1 MKLRALILGVAA
13 ATAFG
18 YNVASAQFG
27 AGLGVAAV
35 GDNVDQAGGELSD
48 LFQKENITLDDVS
61 GNIGF
66 YVTGRARIPLGPI
79 RLTGD
84 LAYVYFQSKNVTLT
98 DAAVNPQD
106 STVSATFEVGSS
118 FIPVFVGAEF
128 ALPVPVVKPYIGA
141 QVGYTYTSRTYT
153 FASGNDKLK
162 SLDLQNKSAGDPE
175 FGMALN
181 AGVEL
186 SLGVA
191 ALDVGA
197 RYNLSNLFSQSDD
210 EKSMRFLQFGASVF
224 F

>member
-1 MKLRALILGVAA
+1 MNIKAFILGVAA

-18 YNVASAQFG
+18 CNVASAQFG

-48 LFQKENITLDDVS
+48 LFQKETITLDDVS

-66 YVTGRARIPLGPI
+66 YVTGRARIPVGPI

-84 LAYVYFQSKNVTLT
+84 VAYVYFQSKNVTLT
-98 DAAVNPQD
+98 DVGANAQD
-106 STVSATFEVGSS
+106 STVNATFEIGSS
-118 FIPVFVGAEF
+118 MVPIFIGAEF
-128 ALPVPVVKPYIGA
+128 ALPIPVVKPYIGA
-141 QVGYTYTSRTYT
+141 QVGYTYTSRTYS
-153 FASGNDKLK
+153 FVSGNNKLRDF
-162 SLDLQNKSAGDPE
+162 DLSNKSAADPE

-191 ALDVGA
+191 ALDIGA

-210 EKSMRFLQFGASVF
+210 EKAMRFLQFGASVF